1 MLLDLTMPGMS
12 GFQVLDEMHRDP
24 SIADTPVI
32 IISSRD
38 PAGDPIVSNTLTVTQ
53 GAGLSQRNLMACIQS
68 LGRILASTDG

>member
-24 SIADTPVI
+24 LIADTPVI

-53 GAGLSQRNLMACIQS
+53 GTGLSQHNLMACIQA
-68 LGRILASTDG
+68 LGRILASPDS